1 MKTLLSLLLLNF
13 PGEVWAQSGEMWLS
27 GGASIFSHRDIGS
40 PFSDGAPDDVQL
52 DHGFRV
58 GFRFAYNSAGHIG
71 HEIQYAYN
79 RSVFNDGT
87 GTILPDVGSAGTA
100 IHQGGYNVLYY
111 LDATNDGAKARPF
124 ATVGVHLSDLVLPGA
139 AVVQASSVK
148 FGINYG
154 GGIKFKLSP
163 LFGVRIDIR
172 GYDTGKP
179 NWNHLLVKQSGIL
192 HQTEASIGFGFY
204 F

>member
-1 MKTLLSLLLLNF
+1 MKTLLPLLLLSF
-13 PGEVWAQSGEMWLS
+13 SGELRAQSDELWL
-27 GGASIFSHRDIGS
+27 GVGASILSHRGIGS
-40 PFSDGAPDDVQL
+40 PFSDGAPEDVQL
-52 DHGFRV
+52 DHGFRL

-79 RSVFNDGT
+79 HSIFNDGT
-87 GTILPDVGSAGTA
+87 GTILPHAGSAGMA
-100 IHQGGYNVLYY
+100 IHQGGYNLLYY
-111 LDATNDGAKARPF
+111 LDATRDGVQARPF
-124 ATVGVHLSDLVLPGA
+124 ATVGVHLSDFVLPGA
-139 AVVQASSVK
+139 AVVQGSSVR

-154 GGIKFKLSP
+154 GGIKFAISP

-179 NWNHLLVKQSGIL
+179 NWNGIIVKQDGIL
-192 HQTEASIGFGFY
+192 HQTEASIGFGLY